1 MHACCVCFAFP
12 LWSKHSAKE
21 VDINTNTNK
30 RSLTYINLQ
39 LVGFLAFCLLS
50 HILVYI
56 LVSIIFFK
64 SAVCINLASFHQLP
78 APMSLP
84 PTEVTSTLCPHSEL
98 TKRGNQ
104 EEADLGSHQCLQHV
118 VVATLPSRH
127 AHLHRDHRKP
137 EPHKG
142 GHGNKHS
149 IELQLLR
156 KCRNLRCFRDGD
168 AGRDQGQ
175 RGHLVRQ
182 ACCWLTSEVY

>member
-1 MHACCVCFAFP
+1 MLFSFFVFFA
-12 LWSKHSAKE
+12 LWCKHSVKE
-21 VDINTNTNK
+21 VDINTNTNN
-30 RSLTYINLQ
+30 RPLTYHINLQ

-50 HILVYI
+50 HILVN
-56 LVSIIFFK
+56 IIFFK
-64 SAVCINLASFHQLP
+64 SAAFINLASFHQVP
-78 APMSLP
+78 ASRSLP
-84 PTEVTSTLCPHSEL
+84 PTKVTLTLCPHSEL

-104 EEADLGSHQCLQHV
+104 EEADLGSHQRLQHV

-149 IELQLLR
+149 IELQLLGKGR
-156 KCRNLRCFRDGD
+156 HLGCFGDGD
-168 AGRDQGQ
+168 AGRDQRQ

-182 ACCWLTSEVY
+182 ACCRLTSEVC